1 MGSFIRKIEY
11 FLPANVVTNKQLEKE
26 FCEWN
31 AEKIENKVGIR
42 RRHIVKENETALDLA
57 FEASKRVFE
66 NYDKNRI
73 DFVLLCTQSPGYYL
87 PSGVCILQN
96 KLGLDTDIG
105 AFDFNLGCSGF
116 IYGLAI
122 AKSLIN
128 SGIASNV
135 LLVTAETYT
144 KYIHLKDKSNRT
156 IKFKLFKNSRPKT
169 TYRAFVEGR
178 AEGEITDNEVR
189 VEFKKRSFDPMLMDW
204 VSSLGKI
211 NVPWMKNK
219 NLSLYFEK

>member
-57 FEASKRVFE
+57 FEDSKKVLE
-66 NYDKNRI
+66 NYDKNKI
-73 DFVLLCTQSPGYYL
+73 NFVLLCTQSPEYYL
-87 PSGVCILQN
+87 LSGACILQN
-96 KLGLDTDIG
+96 KLGLETDIG

-144 KYIHLKDKSNRT
+144 KYIHPKDKSNRT
-156 IKFKLFKNSRPKT
+156 IFGDGATAAVIEESEDVANAC
-169 TYRAFVEGR
+169 AFLLSDSAR
-178 AEGEITDNEVR
+178 WIT
-189 VEFKKRSFDPMLMDW
+189 
-204 VSSLGKI
+204 GT
-211 NVPWMKNK
+211 
-219 NLSLYFEK
+219 NLIVDGGFSAK